1 MNIEKI
7 IEEWRKDSVLD
18 DVDLDNEAL
27 RIPNLHAK
35 YLKILFEERVK
46 LRSLR
51 GKQKQLKRTL
61 QDYYKG
67 DLNNPED
74 LAEIKREPWAKH
86 VLKGD
91 INDYVDGDDEMVD
104 LNTKI
109 GYYDEV
115 VSVLEE
121 ILKAINNRNF
131 QIKNAIDWRRLTI
144 IGTG

>member
-61 QDYYKG
+61 HDYYKG
-67 DLNNPED
+67 DLNNPDD
-74 LAEIKREPWAKH
+74 LAEIKRDP
-86 VLKGD
+86 
-91 INDYVDGDDEMVD
+91 
-104 LNTKI
+104 
-109 GYYDEV
+109 
-115 VSVLEE
+115 
-121 ILKAINNRNF
+121 
-131 QIKNAIDWRRLTI
+131 
-144 IGTG
+144 

>member
-7 IEEWRKDSVLD
+7 IEEWRKDIVLD

-61 QDYYKG
+61 QDYYK
-67 DLNNPED
+67 
-74 LAEIKREPWAKH
+74 
-86 VLKGD
+86 
-91 INDYVDGDDEMVD
+91 
-104 LNTKI
+104 
-109 GYYDEV
+109 
-115 VSVLEE
+115 
-121 ILKAINNRNF
+121 
-131 QIKNAIDWRRLTI
+131 
-144 IGTG
+144 